1 MNLLFFSKAEVDRKK
16 KKKEQKCSELT
27 PEALEGGKCKE
38 DKMRLEKRE

>member
-1 MNLLFFSKAEVDRKK
+1 MNLLFFSKAEVDRE

-38 DKMRLEKRE
+38 DKMWLEKRG